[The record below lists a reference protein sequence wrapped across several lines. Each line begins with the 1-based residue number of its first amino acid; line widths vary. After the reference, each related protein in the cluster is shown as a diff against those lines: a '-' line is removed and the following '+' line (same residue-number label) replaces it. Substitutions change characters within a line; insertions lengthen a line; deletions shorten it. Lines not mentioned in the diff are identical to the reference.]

1 MYWPENGEVLCCI
14 ITDQRTGKFSAV
26 LLLTRERGKRPEGA
40 DKTTSATDQIPV
52 QKMRSTISSN
62 FIPREAFT
70 NTTSFLRRTELR

>member
-1 MYWPENGEVLCCI
+1 MYWPENGEVLCC
-14 ITDQRTGKFSAV
+14 V
-26 LLLTRERGKRPEGA
+26 LARERGSSLLYCYMEKRGKRPEGA

-70 NTTSFLRRTELR
+70 NTTSFLRRMELR